1 MNSSKLGSSSALGF
15 YSKHCKFL
23 DGLWIGETSYLP
35 EEQELDRH
43 FGNPE
48 LTRTVEENR
57 ETLEKIYE
65 TVENDVARVDAA
77 VKRQLLSKLQSFSAV
92 TSKGRLNW
100 GSHIWIQHLLRRK
113 KLLGLQV
120 GWNWESEEAGVVI
133 RSWLWSKGGAVSGR
147 AATAFLREQGVSDAI
162 QEQQPG
168 ETRATVY
175 FGRTSVVSHEGF
187 LVDLD
192 RLVAAVLSS
201 FEWMNQERVE
211 SLLQAIR
218 EA

>member
-1 MNSSKLGSSSALGF
+1 MRSSKLGTSSALGF
-15 YSKHCKFL
+15 YSKHCKLL
-23 DGLWIGETSYLP
+23 DDIWIGETTYLP
-35 EEQELDRH
+35 EEHELDRH

-57 ETLEKIYE
+57 ETLEKICE
-65 TVENDVARVDAA
+65 TVENDVARVDAS
-77 VKRQLLSKLQSFSAV
+77 VRMQLLSKLQSFASV

-100 GSHIWIQHLLRRK
+100 GSHIWIQHRRCRD
-113 KLLGLQV
+113 KLVGLQV
-120 GWNWESEEAGVVI
+120 GWHWESEEAGVVI
-133 RSWLWSKGGAVSGR
+133 RSWLWSKGGAVKGR
-147 AATAFLREQGVSDAI
+147 AATAFLRERGVSDAI
-162 QEQQPG
+162 QEKQPG
-168 ETRATVY
+168 AARATVY
-175 FGRTSVVSHEGF
+175 FGQTSVVANGGF